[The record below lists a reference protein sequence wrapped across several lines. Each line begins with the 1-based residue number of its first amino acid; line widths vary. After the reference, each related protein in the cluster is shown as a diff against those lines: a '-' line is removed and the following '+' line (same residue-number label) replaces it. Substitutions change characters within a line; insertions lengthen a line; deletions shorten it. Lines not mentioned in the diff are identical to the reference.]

1 MKPFVS
7 TRNIAAKSVDFTQ
20 AILSPAADSKGLYT
34 LASLP
39 TINFS
44 ALLDSSYNDLCKAI
58 FTHLDIEV
66 DSSVLDVALNCYASF
81 DDPNNPV
88 PITQLENAY
97 FLELFHGPTR
107 AFKDMALCPF
117 GSLFSSLAKAQDTH
131 YLILTATSGDTGPA
145 TLAALASK
153 PNVKVVCLYPDGGTS
168 QVQALQMQTIT
179 EPNLKTLGI
188 VGDFDTAQS
197 LLKSLLNSP
206 EFASKIAQK
215 GYKLSAANSVNFGRI
230 AFQIIYYV
238 WGYMEL
244 VRKGVI
250 KWEEKLAVSVPSG
263 NFGNALGA
271 FLAKSMGLP
280 LGQII
285 IASNQNN
292 ILAELITSGVYDI
305 TNRSLHKSISPAMD
319 ILKSSNVERVLFYLY
334 GDKRTKE
341 LLDSLEST
349 SHYTLSQSELA
360 KLQEHFCAWWGDDA
374 KAREMIRAAYS
385 KGYVLDPHTAIA
397 YGAHLAINPS
407 QKTLVCATA
416 EWSKFAP
423 SVVEAIFNK
432 RVDDKQAIRIML
444 DSGSTIGA
452 DIEELFNKPKIHTQV
467 LPSQAVEEEILQ
479 WLLDRF

>member
-7 TRNIAAKSVDFTQ
+7 TRNANAKSVDFTQ

-39 TINFS
+39 TIDFRT
-44 ALLDSSYNDLCKAI
+44 LLDSSYSDLCKAI
-58 FTHLDIEV
+58 FTHLRVEV
-66 DSSVLDVALNCYASF
+66 DSSVLDTALHCYTSF
-81 DDPNNPV
+81 DDPNNPA

-145 TLAALASK
+145 TLTALASK

-168 QVQALQMQTIT
+168 QVQALQMQTAAA
-179 EPNLKTLGI
+179 PNLKTLGI

-206 EFASKIAQK
+206 EFTSKIAQK

-244 VRKGVI
+244 VRKGAI
-250 KWEEKLAVSVPSG
+250 KWGEKLAVSVPSG

-292 ILAELITSGVYDI
+292 ILTELITSGVYDI
-305 TNRSLHKSISPAMD
+305 TDRSLHKSISPAMD

-341 LLDSLEST
+341 LLESLEST
-349 SHYTLSQSELA
+349 SRYALSQSELA
-360 KLQEHFCAWWGDDA
+360 KLQEHFCAWWGDDT
-374 KAREMIRAAYS
+374 KAREMIRAAFS
-385 KGYVLDPHTAIA
+385 RGYVLDPHTALA
-397 YGAHLAINPS
+397 YGAHCAINPS
-407 QKTLVCATA
+407 QKTLICATA

-423 SVVEAIFNK
+423 SVVEAIFDK
-432 RVDDKQAIRIML
+432 RVYDKQAIRIML
-444 DSGSTIGA
+444 DSGASIGRG
-452 DIEELFNKPKIHTQV
+452 IEELFSKPIIHSQV
-467 LPSQAVEEEILQ
+467 LEKEQVEAAILQ
-479 WLLDRF
+479 WL